1 MKQALNILAI
11 AGLLIFTVSS
21 CTGYKEKT
29 VELGNEI
36 DSVSYS
42 FGYVN
47 GKIVRD
53 YHLQNDS
60 SKNGF
65 EDLMKGIEE
74 GLKADKNSNQETAQ
88 AEELGTMIGNQLR
101 TTEDFYGDSTL
112 SIDFDLVRQGL
123 INGMKKYDD
132 QMTSEAAGEYFNKT
146 MERLMQKRME
156 NQHGANKKAGED
168 FLAQNAGKA
177 GVTTTASGLQYEVIK
192 MGSGAKP
199 VETDRVKVHY
209 HGTLIDGTV
218 FDSSVQRGTPAEFGV
233 NQVIRGWVEGLQLMP
248 VGSKFKFYIPQELA
262 YGAQDQGQIKPFSM
276 LIFEVELLEILK

>member
-1 MKQALNILAI
+1 MKQAFNILTI

-36 DSVSYS
+36 DSLSYS
-42 FGYVN
+42 FGFVN

-65 EDLMKGIEE
+65 EDLMKGIED
-74 GLKADKNSNQETAQ
+74 GLKADNSNEETAQ
-88 AEELGTMIGNQLR
+88 AEELGKMIGTQLR
-101 TTEDFYGDSTL
+101 TTEDFYGDST
-112 SIDFDLVRQGL
+112 ITMNFELVRQGL
-123 INGMKKYDD
+123 VNGMLKFND
-132 QMTSEAAGEYFNKT
+132 QMTAEAAGEYFNKT
-146 MERLMQKRME
+146 MESMMQKRTE
-156 NQHGANKKAGED
+156 SQHGPNKKAGED
-168 FLAQNAGKA
+168 FLVQNAAKA
-177 GVTTTASGLQYEVIK
+177 GVTTTASGLQYEVIA
-192 MGSGAKP
+192 MGKGAKP
-199 VETDRVKVHY
+199 AETDRVKVHY

>member
-11 AGLLIFTVSS
+11 AGLLTFTVSS

-29 VELGNEI
+29 VKLGDET

-65 EDLMKGIEE
+65 EDLMKGIED
-74 GLKADKNSNQETAQ
+74 GLKADNSRQETAQ
-88 AEELGTMIGNQLR
+88 AEELGTMIGTQLR

-112 SIDFDLVRQGL
+112 TIDFDLVRQGL
-123 INGMKKYDD
+123 INGMKKFDD
-132 QMTSEAAGEYFNKT
+132 QMTVEAAGEYFNKT

-156 NQHGANKKAGED
+156 SQHGSNKKAGED
-168 FLAQNAGKA
+168 FLAQNAAKA
-177 GVTTTASGLQYEVIK
+177 GVTTTASGLQYEVIT
-192 MGSGAKP
+192 MGNGAKP
-199 VETDRVKVHY
+199 VESDRVKVHY

>member
-11 AGLLIFTVSS
+11 AGLLTFTVSS

-29 VELGNEI
+29 VKLGDET

-65 EDLMKGIEE
+65 EDLMKGIED
-74 GLKADKNSNQETAQ
+74 GLKADNSNQETAQ
-88 AEELGTMIGNQLR
+88 AEELGTMIGTQLR

-112 SIDFDLVRQGL
+112 TIDFDLVRQGL
-123 INGMKKYDD
+123 INGMKKFDD
-132 QMTSEAAGEYFNKT
+132 QMTVEAAGEYFNKT

-156 NQHGANKKAGED
+156 SQHGSNKKAGED
-168 FLAQNAGKA
+168 FLAQNAAKA
-177 GVTTTASGLQYEVIK
+177 GVTTTASGLQYEVIT
-192 MGSGAKP
+192 MGNGAKP
-199 VETDRVKVHY
+199 VESDRVKVHY

>member
-1 MKQALNILAI
+1 MKQAFNILAI

-29 VELGNEI
+29 VKLGDET
-36 DSVSYS
+36 DSISYS

-74 GLKADKNSNQETAQ
+74 GLKADNSSQETAQ
-88 AEELGTMIGNQLR
+88 AEELGTMIGTQLR

-112 SIDFDLVRQGL
+112 TINFDLVRQGL
-123 INGMKKYDD
+123 INGMKKFDD
-132 QMTSEAAGEYFNKT
+132 QMTVEAAGEYFNKT

-156 NQHGANKKAGED
+156 SQHGSNKKAGED
-168 FLAQNAGKA
+168 FLAQNATKA
-177 GVTTTASGLQYEVIK
+177 GVTTTASGLQYEVIT
-192 MGSGAKP
+192 MGNGAKP
-199 VETDRVKVHY
+199 VESDRVKVNY

>member
-11 AGLLIFTVSS
+11 AGLLTFTVSS

-29 VELGNEI
+29 VKLGDET
-36 DSVSYS
+36 DSISYS

-65 EDLMKGIEE
+65 EDLMKGIED
-74 GLKADKNSNQETAQ
+74 GLKADNSSQETAQ
-88 AEELGTMIGNQLR
+88 AEELGTMIGTQLR

-112 SIDFDLVRQGL
+112 TINFDLVRQGL
-123 INGMKKYDD
+123 INGMKKFDD
-132 QMTSEAAGEYFNKT
+132 QMTVEAAGEYFNKT

-156 NQHGANKKAGED
+156 SQHGSNKKAGED
-168 FLAQNAGKA
+168 FLAQNATKA
-177 GVTTTASGLQYEVIK
+177 GVTTTASGLQYEVIT
-192 MGSGAKP
+192 MGNGAKP
-199 VETDRVKVHY
+199 VESDRVKVHY

>member
-11 AGLLIFTVSS
+11 AGLLTFTVSS

-29 VELGNEI
+29 VKLGDET

-65 EDLMKGIEE
+65 EDLMKGIED
-74 GLKADKNSNQETAQ
+74 GLKADNSSQETAQ
-88 AEELGTMIGNQLR
+88 AEELGTMIGTQLR

-112 SIDFDLVRQGL
+112 TIDFDLVRQGL
-123 INGMKKYDD
+123 INGMKKFDD
-132 QMTSEAAGEYFNKT
+132 QMTVEAAGEYFNKT

-156 NQHGANKKAGED
+156 SQHGSNKKAGED
-168 FLAQNAGKA
+168 FLAQNAAKA
-177 GVTTTASGLQYEVIK
+177 GVTTTASGLQYEVIT
-192 MGSGAKP
+192 MGNGAKP
-199 VETDRVKVHY
+199 VESDRVKVHY